1 MTIVKQFYYR
11 TALTTQVQM
20 FSLSY
25 AKLSIINQKPA
36 TYKQILKQTTNITLM
51 HNFISNRL
59 FS

>member
-1 MTIVKQFYYR
+1 M
-11 TALTTQVQM
+11 QVQM

-36 TYKQILKQTTNITLM
+36 TYKQTLKQTTNITLM